1 MEQLYLKDPFKITF
15 NSLGDRSQGRR
26 GGYQGNFRRENRRR
40 EYKDFDEP
48 EAEKQAKGS
57 SGVKA
62 LVNFL
67 DI

>member
-15 NSLGDRSQGRR
+15 SSLRDRNQQPRKFFGDNNYR
-26 GGYQGNFRRENRRR
+26 NRRR

-48 EAEKQAKGS
+48 EGDKPAKAQQAGKHI
-57 SGVKA
+57 
-62 LVNFL
+62 VNFL